1 LVAALLDLCEIAST
15 PFLVLSGCTMGSGDD
30 GFLLV
35 SHHIRKLRGGS
46 QPILVQASDG
56 QYYVVKFVNNPQ
68 GANVLFNESM
78 GTELYR
84 ACKLPVPSWKPLM
97 VTDSSLDSNPACWIE
112 TVEGR
117 LRPKSGLC
125 FGSEFLGGGRKRLL
139 EILPGTSFKR
149 VHDRTNFWLAWLL
162 DICAEHADNRQAVFV
177 EDAGGWL
184 DAFFI
189 DHGHLLGGP
198 EGRRQVPIR
207 ASRYLDPR
215 IYSDVSYENILS
227 RLYALAA
234 LDVDRLWQCVAVIP
248 DEWKSVSAVSSLGRC
263 LDTLARPLML
273 LRVLDG
279 VIDNH
284 GEVKQG
290 ERGTGSEAILR
301 PGVQPA
307 ATERPLP
314 AY

>member
-1 LVAALLDLCEIAST
+1 
-15 PFLVLSGCTMGSGDD
+15 VL
-30 GFLLV
+30 
-35 SHHIRKLRGGS
+35 
-46 QPILVQASDG
+46 
-56 QYYVVKFVNNPQ
+56 KFVDNPQ

-84 ACKLPVPSWKPLM
+84 ACRLPAPSWKPLM
-97 VTDSSLDSNPACWIE
+97 VTDSFLDRNPACWIE

-125 FGSEFLGGGRKRLL
+125 FGSEFLGGGRERLL

-189 DHGHLLGGP
+189 DHGHLFGGP
-198 EGRRQVPIR
+198 EGRRLVPIMS
-207 ASRYLDPR
+207 SRYLDPR
-215 IYSDVSYENILS
+215 IYYDVSYENILS
-227 RLYALAA
+227 HLCTLTA
-234 LDVDRLWQCVAVIP
+234 LDVDRLWQCVAAIP
-248 DEWKSVSAVSSLGRC
+248 DDWKSVSAVSSLGRC